1 MITIPITIENGRVS
15 VNTATSN
22 IWMTQH
28 EIAELFG
35 VFVPAIGANIRSIF
49 KNEILDER
57 RVRRVVRHRNG
68 TETTLYN
75 LEMITALAFR
85 LKSRN
90 AELFREWIVRQAVQS
105 ASKLRPPISVFV
117 PMRENM
123 LPN

>member
-15 VNTATSN
+15 INTATSN

-35 VFVPAIGANIRSIF
+35 VFVPAVGANIRSIF

-57 RVRRVVRHRNG
+57 RVRRIVRHRNG
-68 TETTLYN
+68 NETTLYN

-85 LKSRN
+85 LKSHN
-90 AELFREWIVRQAVQS
+90 AELFREWIVRQAVS
-105 ASKLRPPISVFV
+105 SPPSVVLWQV
-117 PMRENM
+117 PRAGAMVN
-123 LPN
+123 